1 MKTTISH
8 ALLVVATTAIFA
20 SCNTGGQQQGYG
32 DAAPQETDFIGLN
45 TGTSS
50 VKSSYPGTIEG
61 SDNVDIKAQVTGYLE
76 TIYVKEGDYVQKGQS
91 LFKIKSEVF
100 NEQVNNSNA
109 ALKAAIAAQ
118 TTAKLEVDKIKPLV
132 EGKVVSEIQL
142 KTAQANYESASA
154 QVAQAKAALG
164 SSQINAGFALIK
176 APVSGYIGR
185 IPKRIG
191 NLVAPGDETP
201 LTTLS
206 EINTVNVYFSMSEA
220 DFIAYKKR
228 SRTDQENASTAEL
241 IMADGSAYEHK
252 GKLETASGNIDRATG
267 SMTMKVIFPN
277 PDKLLRAGG
286 AGRIVLQQN
295 MADVLSLPMSSV
307 RDIQDKFF
315 VFKLGDSNK
324 VTMTPIEIAA
334 STGNFYVIKSGL
346 KSGDKIAVNRI
357 DALNEGVQV
366 KPKMIAIDSLSK

>member
-8 ALLVVATTAIFA
+8 VLVILTALAILA
-20 SCNTGGQQQGYG
+20 SCGQGQDQQGYMQNV
-32 DAAPQETDFIGLN
+32 PQETDFIGLN
-45 TGTSS
+45 AGSSS

-61 SDNVDIKAQVTGYLE
+61 ADNVDIKAQVTGYLE
-76 TIYVKEGDYVQKGQS
+76 NIYVKEGDYVQKGQS

-109 ALKAAIAAQ
+109 AYKAALAAQ
-118 TTAKLEVDKIKPLV
+118 TTARLEVEKVKPLV

-142 KTAQANYESASA
+142 KTALANYESATA

-201 LTTLS
+201 LTSLS
-206 EINTVNVYFSMSEA
+206 EISTVNIYFSMSEA
-220 DFIAYKKR
+220 EFIAYKKR
-228 SRTDQENASTAEL
+228 SNAKMAAAATAEL
-241 IMADGSAYEHK
+241 IMADGSVYAHK

-267 SMTMKVIFPN
+267 SMTMKVVFPN

-286 AGRIVLQQN
+286 AGRIVLHQH
-295 MADVLSLPMSSV
+295 MDDVLTLPMSSV
-307 RDIQDKFF
+307 KDIQDKFF
-315 VFKLGDSNK
+315 VFKLADSNK
-324 VTMTPIEIAA
+324 VAMTPVEIAG
-334 STGNFYVIKSGL
+334 STGNFYLIRTGL
-346 KSGDKIAVNRI
+346 KSGDKVAVNRI
-357 DALNEGVQV
+357 DALNEGMQV
-366 KPKMIAIDSLSK
+366 KPKMISIDSLSK